1 MSNFK
6 FEQMDMGS
14 SDIDSF
20 LTTASSEHET
30 QHVGSSLLGTLDVP
44 VKRDFNL
51 DMLHM
56 GSVETFQVETQKRT
70 VTAAMKGRTKVASVG
85 QLAPFMRL
93 SADTLIHKSQRDLW
107 TLRKEADGDYYIE
120 RLFDDNGSP
129 LKG

>member
-20 LTTASSEHET
+20 LTTATSEQET

-44 VKRDFNL
+44 VNRDFNL
-51 DMLHM
+51 DALHM
-56 GSVETFQVETQKRT
+56 GTVETFQVETQKRT
-70 VTAAMKGRTKVASVG
+70 VTAAMKARTKVASIG

-107 TLRKEADGDYYIE
+107 TLRKEADGNFYIE